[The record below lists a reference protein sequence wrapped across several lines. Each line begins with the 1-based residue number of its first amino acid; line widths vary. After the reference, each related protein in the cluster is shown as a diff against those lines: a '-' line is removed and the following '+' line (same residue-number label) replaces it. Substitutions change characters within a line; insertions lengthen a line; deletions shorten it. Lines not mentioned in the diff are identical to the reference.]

1 MHLRQL
7 IYCFVL
13 VGILGVVAKTAS
25 ARIVPISKTPRTSR
39 YFDLESRNRET
50 YERARS
56 WRLFIDR
63 PLDWL
68 TLFRWYFGN
77 LVWLLPLVVFMPGL
91 WRSKRTR
98 FALILTAIIA
108 AASLIEVWWRGGGDW
123 RIHRLFSRGGPGH
136 SSPDRGDESST

>member
-1 MHLRQL
+1 MPP
-7 IYCFVL
+7 F
-13 VGILGVVAKTAS
+13 S
-25 ARIVPISKTPRTSR
+25 IVPISKTPRTSR

-91 WRSKRTR
+91 WLPSG
-98 FALILTAIIA
+98 
-108 AASLIEVWWRGGGDW
+108 RG
-123 RIHRLFSRGGPGH
+123 LL
-136 SSPDRGDESST
+136 